1 MKNTAWVFMGL
12 FFLLLFSEQA
22 QANYILEE
30 IWDDGNEMMRA
41 TKSGSRYYLYS
52 GESQIKVL
60 VGNDNLGC
68 SLRVG
73 TKSSNTS
80 LLKPS
85 GSLEVHNTHD
95 PFSFLKVRTNSI
107 KERLDRLA
115 RFTFQCAASGKITV
129 SSPPTVAAPVMMTL
143 TYGPFL
149 TKTLPVL
156 VIQKAAIQSVSASP
170 VRRTYSLGQRVA
182 INANFS
188 RPKLDGE
195 DSPHMRWRMPQGKLC
210 FPSEGSRSP
219 ISFGPI
225 TKWQDS
231 LRFGE
236 EGSFYFVRNLNP
248 SVILCESGQTI
259 LEFSFAENPMTDSTI
274 KRLVFNVDKRAP
286 LRSRGID
293 TLPPLVIPDPEPPAL
308 PNFELQR
315 EKP

>member
-1 MKNTAWVFMGL
+1 
-12 FFLLLFSEQA
+12 
-22 QANYILEE
+22 
-30 IWDDGNEMMRA
+30 MMRT
-41 TKSGSRYYLYS
+41 TKSGSRYYLYP

-73 TKSSNTS
+73 TKSSNTN

-85 GSLEVHNTHD
+85 GSLEVQNTQD
-95 PFSFLKVRTNSI
+95 PFSFLKVRTHSI
-107 KERLDRLA
+107 GERLDRLS
-115 RFTFQCAASGKITV
+115 RFTFSCAASGKITV
-129 SSPPTVAAPVMMTL
+129 SSPPTVAVPVMMTL

-170 VRRTYSLGQRVA
+170 VRRTYSLGQRVD
-182 INANFS
+182 INTNFS

-195 DSPHMRWRMPQGKLC
+195 DSPHIRWRMPQGKLC
-210 FPSEGSRSP
+210 LPSEGSRSP

-225 TKWQDS
+225 TKWQNS

-259 LEFSFAENPMTDSTI
+259 LEFSFEENPMNDPTI
-274 KRLVFNVDKRAP
+274 KRLVFNVGKRAP
-286 LRSRGID
+286 LRSRGIE
-293 TLPPLVIPDPEPPAL
+293 TLPPLVIPDPEPPVL
-308 PNFELQR
+308 PHVERQG
-315 EKP
+315 ETP